1 MRAVLLAAGLGTRL
15 AASTGDRPKILVDVG
30 GRPLLDRQLHYL
42 AAAGV
47 AEVVVNLHHQAE
59 LVRSYLASRR
69 WPVVVR
75 TSHEPELLG
84 TAGALLPVR
93 ELLDARFVVLYG
105 DVLTDVP
112 LPAVVEHHL
121 AAGAVA
127 TICCHRPET
136 VVGKGIVKLDGGD
149 RVTGF
154 VEKPREAT
162 PGGWV
167 NAGLYVLEPAV
178 VAAVPEGPADFGYDV
193 LPGLVA
199 SGALVMGYRHDGMVL
214 DVGTP
219 AALGRARALARD
231 GSLR

>member
-121 AAGAVA
+121 AAG
-127 TICCHRPET
+127 
-136 VVGKGIVKLDGGD
+136 
-149 RVTGF
+149 
-154 VEKPREAT
+154 
-162 PGGWV
+162 
-167 NAGLYVLEPAV
+167 
-178 VAAVPEGPADFGYDV
+178 
-193 LPGLVA
+193 
-199 SGALVMGYRHDGMVL
+199 SGTSVR
-214 DVGTP
+214 TSP
-219 AALGRARALARD
+219 
-231 GSLR
+231 